1 MKKVISIICLVA
13 MLVCGCGNG
22 NDKDKDTEKLLSQPY
37 NISLV
42 AEIANNNPVFD
53 ANIDEIS
60 DLATAS
66 GSTYSCILADSTP
79 NIILEGTIK
88 DFSGEN
94 YTEDMM
100 KRVRTGITADIIG
113 KIEAAKPDSP
123 EVDLATA
130 TSMAVRKL
138 RSDAVANRNNLLV
151 YYGSGISTTGLID
164 MIKVPICEMDVEAS
178 VKTIADSMDVDMTGI
193 EVIWYCCGEVAGGE
207 QKALSD
213 NEKKTLKKFYEK
225 LFVKL
230 GAESTSVSFMDDI
243 PQSGNYDF
251 DQKVSVMKTE
261 GNESGLN
268 GKVIDGND
276 AGAKDENLEKAFSEG
291 NILAFDEKSIAFK
304 EESTEL
310 EDKDN
315 AKESMAY
322 VISYMQEHPDFQLL
336 ICGTTTSAGEE
347 SSCIEFSENRAEAI
361 RILLV
366 DEAGISSERVHTLG
380 CGWSSC
386 LYVNDRGADGEL
398 NECAEQNR
406 SVKLVDYNS
415 QTAQEITDSLKT
427 H

>member
-13 MLVCGCGNG
+13 MLVCGCENG
-22 NDKDKDTEKLLSQPY
+22 NDKDKDTEKLLRQPY

-53 ANIDEIS
+53 ANIDELS
-60 DLATAS
+60 NLAAAA

-79 NIILEGTIK
+79 NMIIEGTIP
-88 DFSGEN
+88 DFSDKN
-94 YTEDMM
+94 YTKDMM
-100 KRVRTGITADIIG
+100 ERARTGVAADIIG

-123 EVDLATA
+123 DVDLAAA

-138 RSDAVANRNNLLV
+138 HSDEVKNRNNLLV
-151 YYGSGISTTGLID
+151 YYGSGISSTGLID
-164 MIKVPICEMDVEAS
+164 MIKVPVCEMDVESS

-193 EVIWYCCGEVAGGE
+193 QVIWYCCGDIAGSE

-213 NEKKTLKKFYEK
+213 NEKKTLKIFYQK
-225 LFVKL
+225 LFEKL
-230 GAESTSVSFMDDI
+230 GAESISFMNDL
-243 PQSGNYDF
+243 PQSGSYDF
-251 DQKVSVMKTE
+251 DQRVSVMKTE
-261 GNESGLN
+261 GNESGLK

-276 AGAKDENLEKAFSEG
+276 AGVKDETLAKAFSEG
-291 NILAFDEKSIAFK
+291 DILAFDEKSIAFK

-310 EDKDN
+310 EDKN
-315 AKESMAY
+315 SSKESLAY

-361 RILLV
+361 RTLLV

-398 NECAEQNR
+398 NESAEQNR

>member
-1 MKKVISIICLVA
+1 MKKVITIICLVA
-13 MLVCGCGNG
+13 MLVCGCGND
-22 NDKDKDTEKLLSQPY
+22 NDKDKDAEKLLSQPY

-60 DLATAS
+60 NLAVAS

-79 NIILEGTIK
+79 NIILQGMIK

-100 KRVRTGITADIIG
+100 KRIRTGVTADIIG

-123 EVDLATA
+123 EVDLAAA

-138 RSDAVANRNNLLV
+138 RSDEVENRNNLLV
-151 YYGSGISTTGLID
+151 YYGSGISTMGLID
-164 MIKVPICEMDVEAS
+164 MIKVPVCEMDVESS

-193 EVIWYCCGEVAGGE
+193 QVIWYCCGDIAGSE

-213 NEKKTLKKFYEK
+213 NEKKTLKIFYQK
-225 LFVKL
+225 LFEKL
-230 GAESTSVSFMDDI
+230 GAEAVSFMNDI
-243 PQSGNYDF
+243 PQSGSYDF

-261 GNESGLN
+261 GNESGLK

-276 AGAKDENLEKAFSEG
+276 AGVKDETLAKAFSEG
-291 NILAFDEKSIAFK
+291 DILAFDEKSIAFK

-310 EDKDN
+310 EDKN
-315 AKESMAY
+315 SAKESLAY
-322 VISYMQEHPDFQLL
+322 VISYMHEHPDFQLL

-361 RILLV
+361 RTLLV

-398 NECAEQNR
+398 NGCAEQNR

>member
-1 MKKVISIICLVA
+1 MKKVISIIICLVA
-13 MLVCGCGNG
+13 MLICGCGND
-22 NDKDKDTEKLLSQPY
+22 NDKNKDTEKVLSKPY
-37 NISLV
+37 NVSVV
-42 AEIANNNPVFD
+42 AEITNNNPVFD
-53 ANIDEIS
+53 ANIDELS
-60 DLATAS
+60 NLAAAA

-79 NIILEGTIK
+79 NMIIEGTIP
-88 DFSGEN
+88 DFSDKN
-94 YTEDMM
+94 YTKDMM
-100 KRVRTGITADIIG
+100 ERARTGVAADIIG

-123 EVDLATA
+123 DVDLAAA

-138 RSDAVANRNNLLV
+138 HSDEVENRDNLLV

-164 MIKVPICEMDVEAS
+164 LIKVPVCEMDVEAS
-178 VKTIADSMDVDMTGI
+178 VQSIADSMDADMTGI
-193 EVIWYCCGEVAGGE
+193 HVIWYCCAEVAGTE
-207 QKALSD
+207 QAKLSD
-213 NEKKTLKKFYEK
+213 NEKKILKTFYKTLF
-225 LFVKL
+225 LKL
-230 GAESTSVSFMDDI
+230 GAEEISFINDV

-261 GNESGLN
+261 GNKSGLK
-268 GKVIDGND
+268 GKIIDGND
-276 AGAKDENLEKAFSEG
+276 ASAKDENLEKAFSEG
-291 NILAFDEKSIAFK
+291 NILAFNEKSIAFK

-315 AKESMAY
+315 AKESLAY

-361 RILLV
+361 RTLLV
-366 DEAGISSERVHTLG
+366 DEAGISNERVHTLG

-386 LYVNDRGADGEL
+386 LYVNDRRADGEL

>member
-13 MLVCGCGNG
+13 MLVCGCENG
-22 NDKDKDTEKLLSQPY
+22 NDKDKDTEKLLRQPY

-53 ANIDEIS
+53 ANIDELS
-60 DLATAS
+60 NLAAAA

-79 NIILEGTIK
+79 NMIIEGTIP
-88 DFSGEN
+88 DFSDKN
-94 YTEDMM
+94 YTKDMM
-100 KRVRTGITADIIG
+100 ERARTGVAADIIG

-123 EVDLATA
+123 DVDLAAA

-138 RSDAVANRNNLLV
+138 HSDEVKNRNNLLV
-151 YYGSGISTTGLID
+151 YYGSGISSTGLID
-164 MIKVPICEMDVEAS
+164 MIKVPVCEMDVESS

-193 EVIWYCCGEVAGGE
+193 QVIWYCCGDIAGSE

-213 NEKKTLKKFYEK
+213 NEKKTLKIFYQK
-225 LFVKL
+225 LFEKL
-230 GAESTSVSFMDDI
+230 GAESISFMNDL
-243 PQSGNYDF
+243 PQSGSYDF
-251 DQKVSVMKTE
+251 DQRVSVMKTE
-261 GNESGLN
+261 GNESGLK

-276 AGAKDENLEKAFSEG
+276 AGVKDETLAKAFSEG
-291 NILAFDEKSIAFK
+291 DILAFDEKSIAFK

-310 EDKDN
+310 EDKN
-315 AKESMAY
+315 SSKESLAY

-361 RILLV
+361 RTLLV
-366 DEAGISSERVHTLG
+366 DEGGISSERVHTLG

-398 NECAEQNR
+398 NESAEQNR

>member
-13 MLVCGCGNG
+13 MLVCGCENG
-22 NDKDKDTEKLLSQPY
+22 NDKDKDTEKSLRQPY

-53 ANIDEIS
+53 ANIDELS
-60 DLATAS
+60 NLAAAA

-79 NIILEGTIK
+79 NMIIEGTIP
-88 DFSGEN
+88 DFSDKN
-94 YTEDMM
+94 YTKDMM
-100 KRVRTGITADIIG
+100 ERARTGVAADIIG
-113 KIEAAKPDSP
+113 KIEAAKPDSSD
-123 EVDLATA
+123 VDLAAA

-138 RSDAVANRNNLLV
+138 HSDEDENRNNLLV

-164 MIKVPICEMDVEAS
+164 MIKVPVCEMDVEAS
-178 VKTIADSMDVDMTGI
+178 VQTIADSMDVDMTGI
-193 EVIWYCCGEVAGGE
+193 QVIWYCCGEVAGTE
-207 QKALSD
+207 QTKLSD
-213 NEKKTLKKFYEK
+213 NEKKILKTFYK
-225 LFVKL
+225 NLFIKL
-230 GAESTSVSFMDDI
+230 GAEGISFMNDV

-261 GNESGLN
+261 GNESGLK

-276 AGAKDENLEKAFSEG
+276 ASAKDENLEKAFSEG
-291 NILAFDEKSIAFK
+291 NILAFNEKSIAFK

-310 EDKDN
+310 EDKNN
-315 AKESMAY
+315 AKESLAY
-322 VISYMQEHPDFQLL
+322 VISYMQKNPAFQLL

-361 RILLV
+361 RTLLV
-366 DEAGISSERVHTLG
+366 DEAGISSDKVHTIG

>member
-1 MKKVISIICLVA
+1 MKKVISIICLVTV
-13 MLVCGCGNG
+13 LICGCGNN
-22 NDKDKDTEKLLSQPY
+22 NDKDKDTEELLSQPY
-37 NISLV
+37 NVSLV

-53 ANIDEIS
+53 ANIDELS
-60 DLATAS
+60 NLAAAA
-66 GSTYSCILADSTP
+66 GSIYSCILADSTP

-123 EVDLATA
+123 EVDLAA
-130 TSMAVRKL
+130 AISMAVRKL
-138 RSDAVANRNNLLV
+138 RSDEVENRNNLLV

-164 MIKVPICEMDVEAS
+164 MIKVPVCEMDVESS

-193 EVIWYCCGEVAGGE
+193 QVIWYCCGDVAGSE

-213 NEKKTLKKFYEK
+213 NEKKTLKTFYEK

-230 GAESTSVSFMDDI
+230 GAESVSFMDDI
-243 PQSGNYDF
+243 PQSGSYDF

-261 GNESGLN
+261 GNESGLK

-276 AGAKDENLEKAFSEG
+276 VDAKDENLEKFFSEG
-291 NILAFDEKSIAFK
+291 DILAFDEKSIAFK

-310 EDKDN
+310 EDKN
-315 AKESMAY
+315 SAKESLAY

-347 SSCIEFSENRAEAI
+347 SSCIEFSESRAEAI
-361 RILLV
+361 RTLIV
-366 DEAGISSERVHTLG
+366 DEAGISDGRIHTLG

-386 LYVNDRGADGEL
+386 LYVNDRGSNGEL